1 MTELRPTKYSNFYQK
16 YKNLLLF
23 NKNLILSGRAAFF
36 SGAIFT
42 QLLAQQQA
50 ENSNNLLNAAATLLL
65 EYGAYIPLF
74 GILFYL
80 DNKHR
85 YTDPITHQNNSNQ
98 IKKAFSMS
106 ELIYSVSKVLVQYY
120 LLEQNIQPYQSF
132 YGSSACCLGN
142 ISCFYQY
149 KYRGC

>member
-65 EYGAYIPLF
+65 EYGAYIPHSLASYF
-74 GILFYL
+74 
-80 DNKHR
+80 
-85 YTDPITHQNNSNQ
+85 T
-98 IKKAFSMS
+98 
-106 ELIYSVSKVLVQYY
+106 
-120 LLEQNIQPYQSF
+120 
-132 YGSSACCLGN
+132 
-142 ISCFYQY
+142 
-149 KYRGC
+149 